1 MEKVLNT
8 SILDTKAQ
16 LGTEENKR
24 LKNKAKRKFISS
36 KISGAL
42 AKIQGSELRKSYS
55 GSKLCNTQ
63 IYADSGSVTS
73 HYCNA
78 RWCITCNKIR
88 MAKLISGYVL
98 PLEKLT
104 DKHFVTLTVPNCKG
118 EDLAL
123 NVREMLSCCKSIMET
138 MKRRKQRG
146 ISLFQLVGIR
156 KMECTYNSLRNDYHP
171 HFHFIIQGKEA
182 ANELVREWVLRNPLC
197 NINAQDIRLA
207 DDGSIVE
214 LFKYFAKVVGKN
226 SKGDISIHIQSL
238 DVIFSAMRGLRVFQ
252 PFGVIKDVTEDIS
265 GMVSEK
271 YNVPD
276 GVYDWYE
283 IDWCNSD
290 GEVLTGYMPDDNMN
304 KLVNSIVTGGNT
316 CKFG

>member
-1 MEKVLNT
+1 MGKSVNVT
-8 SILDTKAQ
+8 ILDTKAQ
-16 LGTEENKR
+16 LGTDENKR

-42 AKIQGSELRKSYS
+42 SKIEGSSLRKSYS
-55 GSKLCNTQ
+55 GSRFCNTQ
-63 IYADSGSVTS
+63 IYVDSGSVTS

-88 MAKLISGYVL
+88 MAKLINGYVS

-104 DKHFVTLTVPNCKG
+104 NKYFVTLTVPNCKG
-118 EDLAL
+118 ESLAS
-123 NVREMLSCCKSIMET
+123 VIREMLRCCKTIME
-138 MKRRKQRG
+138 KLKKRKQRG
-146 ISLFQLVGIR
+146 VTQYQLVGIR
-156 KMECTYNSLRNDYHP
+156 KMECTYNAIRNDYHP
-171 HFHFIIQGKEA
+171 HFHFIIQGEQA
-182 ANELVREWVLRNPLC
+182 AKELVDEWVVRNPLC
-197 NINAQDIRLA
+197 TTKAQDIRLA
-207 DDGSIVE
+207 DNSSIVE

-252 PFGVIKDVTEDIS
+252 PFGVIKDVTEDIN
-265 GMVSEK
+265 GIISER

-283 IDWCNSD
+283 VDWCNSD
-290 GEVLTGYMPDDNMN
+290 GEVLTGYMPDEKMN
-304 KLVNSIVTGGNT
+304 NLVNSIVTGGNT
-316 CKFG
+316 CKSK